1 MSIKNLKDNV
11 FQLNVPYS
19 EHSSYS
25 EMKRFVNFLKL
36 GWYYSSQK
44 VLVEDNFEN
53 SDRKKQIAF
62 EF

>member
-53 SDRKKQIAF
+53 FDRKKQIAF